1 MERTTKLPAPPAIT
15 CADVRPRPPGGRT
28 FLDLLR
34 VTASCVYPGGERS
47 EPFLYDI
54 VERRAPD
61 AVVIVPTFRAE
72 GTTWVVLRSAV
83 RIPFSLR
90 DPGLGNVWELP
101 AGLVEGGESVEEA
114 GARELLEEAG
124 ARLEPGALRRLGPP
138 VVPAPGIIAEIQH
151 FVVADLDPDALV
163 PPEEDGSPLER
174 NAHLVAVPLEVALRD
189 LGAHG
194 LVDAK
199 TELGLRRLADALTLE
214 RRAP

>member
-1 MERTTKLPAPPAIT
+1 M
-15 CADVRPRPPGGRT
+15 
-28 FLDLLR
+28 
-34 VTASCVYPGGERS
+34 
-47 EPFLYDI
+47 
-54 VERRAPD
+54 
-61 AVVIVPTFRAE
+61 VIVPTFRAD

-101 AGLVEGGESVEEA
+101 AGLVESGESIEEA
-114 GARELLEEAG
+114 GARELFEEAG
-124 ARLEPGALRRLGPP
+124 ASLAPSALRRLGPP

-151 FVVADLDPDALV
+151 FVVADVDPEALV

-174 NAHLVAVPLEVALRD
+174 HAHVVAVPLEVALRD

-199 TELGLRRLADALTLE
+199 TELGLRRLADALALE
-214 RRAP
+214 PRAP

>member
-1 MERTTKLPAPPAIT
+1 LERTTKLPAPPAIT
-15 CADVRPRPPGGRT
+15 CADARPRPPGGRT
-28 FLDLLR
+28 FLDLR
-34 VTASCVYPGGERS
+34 RITASCAYPGGETS
-47 EPFLYDI
+47 EPFLYDV

-90 DPGLGNVWELP
+90 DPELGNVWELP

-124 ARLEPGALRRLGPP
+124 AHVEPSALRRLGPP

-151 FVVADLDPDALV
+151 FVVADIDPEALV

-174 NAHLVAVPLEVALRD
+174 HAHVVAVPLEVALRD

-199 TELGLRRLADALTLE
+199 TELALRRLADTIPPE